1 MKILRPEVQTCIVSG
16 GGIHD
21 MFDNVIKVLFNI
33 TDDEYDF
40 IAECANDEELNVFLT
55 ALSNMEKGSSFTERR
70 QALNLRNEM
79 LVKFNTN
86 CDEYAKS
93 NVDPEK

>member
-1 MKILRPEVQTCIVSG
+1 MKILRPEVQECIVVG

-40 IAECANDEELNVFLT
+40 IAATSTDDELNVFLT
-55 ALSNMEKGSSFTERR
+55 ALGDMEKGSTFTERR
-70 QALNLRNEM
+70 KALELRNIKLSQFTES
-79 LVKFNTN
+79 K
-86 CDEYAKS
+86 
-93 NVDPEK
+93 